1 MFIKHWERM
10 KSMQALVSIII
21 PAYQEEKRIGR
32 CLDSILRSSYRN
44 LELIVVNDG
53 STDKTGEVVR
63 SFMKKADSNGAVIKL
78 VEIPNGGP
86 AHARN
91 VGLKKT
97 SGQFIGFADAD
108 DMIHPQMIERLA
120 ESLRRGND
128 LAVCGQLIC
137 KEDGKRAWRQ
147 YPLREQ
153 HRRCPKEALEMVMW
167 EQLLMSCNSS
177 LFLREKIFDKAGELF
192 ISFPEAATSF
202 EDFAF
207 VCEYLLCC
215 NGVLEV
221 LPFPGYFYCKHP
233 GSLTTRTFL
242 AEELYRDLQP
252 ILRAGEAIGDEH
264 FTAHKLQYAFRFM
277 AFWYEEAFRCSRQGF
292 SEQSESWKLCMREL
306 ERYADIYMKASNV
319 LPHRKLAMWIV
330 RKHPNLGRLFAK
342 TVGRVI
348 L

>member
-1 MFIKHWERM
+1 M
-10 KSMQALVSIII
+10 KALVSIII

-53 STDKTGEVVR
+53 STDQTGEIVR
-63 SFMKKADSNGAVIKL
+63 SFMTRTEPSGAVIKL

-91 VGLKKT
+91 IGLQEA

-108 DMIHPQMIERLA
+108 DMIHPHMIERLA
-120 ESLRRGND
+120 ESLQRGND
-128 LAVCGQLIC
+128 LAVCGQMIC

-147 YPLREQ
+147 YRLREQ
-153 HRRCPKEALEMVMW
+153 HRKCPQQALTMVMW
-167 EQLLMSCNSS
+167 EQLLMSCNSA
-177 LFLREKIFDKAGELF
+177 LFLREKIIGKAGELF
-192 ISFPEAATSF
+192 ISFPEDVTSF

-221 LPFPGYFYCKHP
+221 LPFHGYCYCKHL
-233 GSLTTRTFL
+233 GSLTTKVHPV
-242 AEELYRDLQP
+242 EELYQALQP
-252 ILRAGEAIGDEH
+252 ILRVGEAIDNEH

-292 SEQSESWKLCMREL
+292 SEKSESWKLCMREL
-306 ERYADIYMKASNV
+306 ERYADIFMKAPNV
-319 LPHRKLAMWIV
+319 LPYKKLAMWIA
-330 RKHPNLGRLFAK
+330 RRHPNLGRLLAK
-342 TVGRVI
+342 TVGRII